1 MMQHKL
7 GNTVQLSRPANRFT
21 FTDSTD
27 GTQVVYYPQASTS
40 GSVRSLEDARLY
52 YEGPDGRLTFFGDE
66 IDRQQSHLG
75 LLITVILKPDA
86 GAGQLEFTLVLPPV
100 KLGDREIQDFETIA
114 IKSHSRGHIINR
126 VGPEL
131 TYKVQNMSAV
141 ASYVILAF

>member
-7 GNTVQLSRPANRFT
+7 GNMVQLSRPANRFT

-40 GSVRSLEDARLY
+40 GSVRSLGDARLD

-114 IKSHSRGHIINR
+114 IESHSRGHIINR

>member
-40 GSVRSLEDARLY
+40 GSVRSLGDARLD
-52 YEGPDGRLTFFGDE
+52 YEGPEGRLTFFGDE

-114 IKSHSRGHIINR
+114 IESHSRGHIINR
-126 VGPEL
+126 VGSEL
-131 TYKVQNMSAV
+131 TCKVQNMLAV
-141 ASYVILAF
+141 ASYVILSF